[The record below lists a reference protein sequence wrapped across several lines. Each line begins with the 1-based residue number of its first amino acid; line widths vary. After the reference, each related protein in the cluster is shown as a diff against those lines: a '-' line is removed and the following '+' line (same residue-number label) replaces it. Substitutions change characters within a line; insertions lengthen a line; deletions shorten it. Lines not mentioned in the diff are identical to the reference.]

1 MQELFNKKIKIQTI
15 GTRHGEKLYE
25 TLVSREEMARAK
37 SLDGYYQIPADT
49 RDLNY
54 DKYFSE
60 GETALSKTDD
70 YTSHNTEQL
79 SIDQVKKTLLKL
91 DFIKKALHV

>member
-1 MQELFNKKIKIQTI
+1 
-15 GTRHGEKLYE
+15 
-25 TLVSREEMARAK
+25 MARAK

-60 GETALSKTDD
+60 GETALSKADD

-91 DFIKKALHV
+91 DFIKKALNV